1 MNSSKRIVDN
11 IGNCAIFS
19 KNLRNYLKE
28 HNKTQREAAAAL
40 KVSKGTMCD
49 WCRGRAYPR
58 MDKLELLANYFGIEK
73 SDLIEE
79 HDVSSQYFL
88 KKEASKMLDEM
99 LDDPDSV
106 ALFRAIQN
114 LSPSDKKLAL
124 AVINRFNKQGGTIWK
139 K

>member
-1 MNSSKRIVDN
+1 MNSSKRIVDSL
-11 IGNCAIFS
+11 GNCAIFS
-19 KNLRNYLKE
+19 KNLRSYLKE
-28 HNKTQREAAAAL
+28 HDKTQREVAAAI

-49 WCRGRAYPR
+49 WCTGRAYPR

-88 KKEASKMLDEM
+88 KKEATKILDEM
-99 LDDPDSV
+99 LDDPQSV

-124 AVINRFNKQGGTIWK
+124 EIINRFAVRREIKWK